1 MATSFIESFSEDTQD
16 KLTKAMLECSMLFS
30 LNRNVTLNQGR
41 KDMFL
46 QSVFAITCSDNR
58 EWTAQDVHDVFHD
71 KFTKEY
77 APDVIKKAM
86 QKLTKEGFLIP
97 KGNGVVPHEKIAEK
111 MREDD
116 RIIGERTEMVFDA
129 VIENTERQ
137 LTEGLSKEERAQ
149 MKENLKDAFNLY
161 VRMYGFESFVNKN
174 VQASTD
180 IVEDEDIVKA
190 SMKGLPEEKG
200 EVFVGVLSD
209 LLEHPTREQAATMVL
224 WVKIYI
230 GTQVMRL
237 DPQLSELEAQN
248 LKDKKFI
255 LDTDFLLYC
264 LVEHPKQSKSYQRL
278 LRVLR
283 KAGCQLIIPED
294 VVIEVLKHAQCADNN
309 YRHFARMLKAIK
321 REAIEQKANNVF
333 VKDFC
338 LHDLEAKHHQTI
350 KQYLYNNYLSD
361 EDPLDFIKD
370 VIRTKLRIEPG
381 NDDNLEVAQEY
392 QEHLEG
398 LTKKI
403 FLKTR
408 FKDTDKWRTDEEVEA
423 LSRTDAQLYLSV
435 LSLNNN
441 IKDSS
446 TGELLR
452 ANAYLVTGTTKSI
465 KSAQE
470 MGIHRNFVTRP
481 ELLINLMAEIG
492 EFDGQKQGFI
502 NLFENPFLAHA
513 LDSNW
518 EMIRNLSEVGLNMH
532 DKSITRLKKDLGVVY
547 HKYLTK
553 DADIEV
559 IDTTPNFDVVRIRS
573 AKDFFA
579 FAEEVNK
586 LDYQLIPEM
595 QEMVDE
601 YKEETKKRMTAE
613 EKQKI
618 AEKLLA
624 QKARGYQVY
633 LQKTSKIEK
642 DKRTINPK
650 KNKKD
655 GKG

>member
-1 MATSFIESFSEDTQD
+1 MANSFIDSFSEDTQD

-30 LNRNVTLNQGR
+30 LNRNPILSEGR

-46 QSVFAITCSDNR
+46 QSVFAITCSDTR
-58 EWTAQDVHDVFHD
+58 EWTVKDVHDVFHER
-71 KFTKEY
+71 FSKEY
-77 APDVIKKAM
+77 DLEIIRKAL

-97 KGNGVVPHEKIAEK
+97 KGNGMVPHEKIAEE
-111 MREDD
+111 MRKND
-116 RIIGERTEMVFDA
+116 RNIGERTETIFNA
-129 VIENTERQ
+129 VIEETERQ
-137 LTEGLSKEERAQ
+137 LQEGLNEEERSQ
-149 MKENLKDAFNLY
+149 MRGNLKDAFNLY
-161 VRMYGFESFVNKN
+161 VRMYGFEAFVYKDVKATN
-174 VQASTD
+174 D
-180 IVEDEDIVKA
+180 IVDDEDIVKA
-190 SMKGLPEEKG
+190 SMKGLPEYKG

-237 DPQLSELEAQN
+237 DPQLSELETQN
-248 LKDKKFI
+248 LKDKKFV

-278 LRVLR
+278 LKVLR

-294 VVIEVLKHAQCADNN
+294 VVIEVLKHAQCAENN

-321 REAIEQKANNVF
+321 REAIEQKVNNVF

-338 LHDLEAKHHQTI
+338 LHDIEAKHHQTI

-361 EDPLDFIKD
+361 DDSLDFIKD
-370 VIRTKLRIEPG
+370 LIRTKLRIEPG
-381 NDDNLEVAQEY
+381 NDEKLEIAQEY
-392 QEHLEG
+392 QEYLEG

-403 FLKTR
+403 FFKTR

-423 LSRTDAQLYLSV
+423 LSRTDARLYLSV
-435 LSLNNN
+435 LSLNRN
-441 IKDSS
+441 IKDSD

-465 KSAQE
+465 QSAQE
-470 MGIHRNFVTRP
+470 MNIHRNFVTRP
-481 ELLINLMAEIG
+481 ELLINLMVEIG
-492 EFDGQKQGFI
+492 EFDNQKQSFV
-502 NLFENPFLAHA
+502 NLFDNPFLAHV

-532 DKSITRLKKDLGVVY
+532 DKNITRLKKDLGVVY

-553 DADIEV
+553 DADVEV
-559 IDTTPNFDVVRIRS
+559 IDTTPNFDVVRMKN

-579 FAEEVNK
+579 FAEEVNN
-586 LDYQLIPEM
+586 LDYQLIPEI

-624 QKARGYQVY
+624 QKAHGYQVY
-633 LQKTSKIEK
+633 LQKTGKA
-642 DKRTINPK
+642 DKSRGSVRVRK
-650 KNKKD
+650 KK
-655 GKG
+655 

>member
-1 MATSFIESFSEDTQD
+1 MANSFIDSFSEDTQD

-30 LNRNVTLNQGR
+30 LNRNPILSEGR

-46 QSVFAITCSDNR
+46 QSVFAITCSDTR
-58 EWTAQDVHDVFHD
+58 EWTVKDVHDVFHD
-71 KFTKEY
+71 RFSKEY
-77 APDVIKKAM
+77 DTEIIRKAM

-97 KGNGVVPHEKIAEK
+97 KGNGMVPHEKIAEE
-111 MREDD
+111 MRKND
-116 RIIGERTEMVFDA
+116 RNIGERTDTIFNA
-129 VIENTERQ
+129 VIEETERQ
-137 LTEGLSKEERAQ
+137 LQEGLNEEERSQ
-149 MKENLKDAFNLY
+149 MIGNLKDAFNLY
-161 VRMYGFESFVNKN
+161 VRMYGFEAFVNKDVKATN
-174 VQASTD
+174 D

-190 SMKGLPEEKG
+190 SMKGLPEYKG

-237 DPQLSELEAQN
+237 DPQLSELETQN
-248 LKDKKFI
+248 LKDKKFV

-278 LRVLR
+278 LKVLR

-294 VVIEVLKHAQCADNN
+294 VVIEVLKHAQCAENN

-338 LHDLEAKHHQTI
+338 LHDIEAKHHQTI

-370 VIRTKLRIEPG
+370 MIRTKLRIEPG
-381 NDDNLEVAQEY
+381 NDEKLEIAQEY
-392 QEHLEG
+392 QKDLEE

-403 FLKTR
+403 FFKTR

-423 LSRTDAQLYLSV
+423 LSRTDARLYLSV
-435 LSLNNN
+435 LSLNRN
-441 IKDSS
+441 IKDSG

-452 ANAYLVTGTTKSI
+452 ANAYLVTGTTKSV

-470 MGIHRNFVTRP
+470 MDIHRNFVTRP
-481 ELLINLMAEIG
+481 ELLINPMAEIG
-492 EFDGQKQGFI
+492 EFDNMKQSFV
-502 NLFENPFLAHA
+502 NLFDNPFLAHV

-532 DKSITRLKKDLGVVY
+532 DKNITRLKKDLGVVY

-553 DADIEV
+553 DADVEV
-559 IDTTPNFDVVRIRS
+559 IDTTPNFDVVRMKN

-579 FAEEVNK
+579 FAEEVNN
-586 LDYQLIPEM
+586 LDYQLIPEI

-601 YKEETKKRMTAE
+601 YKQETKKRMTAE
-613 EKQKI
+613 EKQRI

-624 QKARGYQVY
+624 QKAHGYQVY
-633 LQKTSKIEK
+633 LQKTGKTEKSKGMV
-642 DKRTINPK
+642 RMRK
-650 KNKKD
+650 KK
-655 GKG
+655 

>member
-1 MATSFIESFSEDTQD
+1 MANSFIDSFSEDTQD

-30 LNRNVTLNQGR
+30 LNRNPILSEGR

-46 QSVFAITCSDNR
+46 QSVFAITCSDTR
-58 EWTAQDVHDVFHD
+58 EWTVKDVHDVFHER
-71 KFTKEY
+71 FSKEY
-77 APDVIKKAM
+77 DLEIIRKAM

-97 KGNGVVPHEKIAEK
+97 KGNGMVPHEKIAEE
-111 MREDD
+111 MRKND
-116 RIIGERTEMVFDA
+116 RNIGERTETIFNA
-129 VIENTERQ
+129 VIEETERQ
-137 LTEGLSKEERAQ
+137 LQEGLNEEERSQ
-149 MKENLKDAFNLY
+149 MRGNLKDAFNLY
-161 VRMYGFESFVNKN
+161 VRMYGFEAFVYKDVKATN
-174 VQASTD
+174 D
-180 IVEDEDIVKA
+180 IVDDEDIVKA
-190 SMKGLPEEKG
+190 SMKGLPEYKG

-237 DPQLSELEAQN
+237 DPQLSELETQN
-248 LKDKKFI
+248 LKDKKFV

-278 LRVLR
+278 LKVLR

-294 VVIEVLKHAQCADNN
+294 VVIEVLKHAQCAENN

-338 LHDLEAKHHQTI
+338 LHDIEAKHHQTI

-361 EDPLDFIKD
+361 DDSLDFIKD
-370 VIRTKLRIEPG
+370 LIRTKLRIEPG
-381 NDDNLEVAQEY
+381 NDEKLEIAQEY
-392 QEHLEG
+392 QEYLEG

-403 FLKTR
+403 FFKTR

-423 LSRTDAQLYLSV
+423 LSRTDARLYLSV
-435 LSLNNN
+435 LSLNRN
-441 IKDSS
+441 IKDSD

-465 KSAQE
+465 QSAQE
-470 MGIHRNFVTRP
+470 MNIHRNFVTRP
-481 ELLINLMAEIG
+481 ELLINLMVEIG
-492 EFDGQKQGFI
+492 EFDNQKQSFV
-502 NLFENPFLAHA
+502 NLFDNPFLAHV

-532 DKSITRLKKDLGVVY
+532 DKNITRLKKDLGVVY

-553 DADIEV
+553 DADVEV
-559 IDTTPNFDVVRIRS
+559 IDTTPNFDVVRMKN

-579 FAEEVNK
+579 FAEEVNN
-586 LDYQLIPEM
+586 LDYQLIPEI

-624 QKARGYQVY
+624 QKAHCYQVY
-633 LQKTSKIEK
+633 LQKTGKA
-642 DKRTINPK
+642 DKSRGSVRVRK
-650 KNKKD
+650 KK
-655 GKG
+655 

>member
-1 MATSFIESFSEDTQD
+1 MANSFIDSFSEDTQD

-30 LNRNVTLNQGR
+30 LNRNPILSKGR

-46 QSVFAITCSDNR
+46 QSIFAITCSDSR
-58 EWTAQDVHDVFHD
+58 EWTVKDVHDVFHD
-71 KFTKEY
+71 RFSKEY
-77 APDVIKKAM
+77 DPEIIRRAM

-97 KGNGVVPHEKIAEK
+97 KGNGVVPHEKIAEE
-111 MREDD
+111 MRKSDKN
-116 RIIGERTEMVFDA
+116 IGERTETIFNA
-129 VIENTERQ
+129 VIEETERQ
-137 LTEGLSKEERAQ
+137 LQEALNEEERSQ
-149 MKENLKDAFNLY
+149 MRGNLKDAFNLY
-161 VRMYGFESFVNKN
+161 VRMYGFESFVNKDIKATN
-174 VQASTD
+174 D
-180 IVEDEDIVKA
+180 IVDDEDIVKA
-190 SMKGLPEEKG
+190 SMKGLPEYKG

-248 LKDKKFI
+248 LKDKKFV

-283 KAGCQLIIPED
+283 KAGCQLIIPEN
-294 VVIEVLKHAQCADNN
+294 VVIEVLKHAQCAENN
-309 YRHFARMLKAIK
+309 YRHFARMLKAVK

-338 LHDLEAKHHQTI
+338 LHDIEAKHHQTI

-361 EDPLDFIKD
+361 EDPLDFVKEM
-370 VIRTKLRIEPG
+370 IRTKLRIEPG
-381 NDDNLEVAQEY
+381 NDEKLEIAQEN
-392 QEHLEG
+392 QEYLEG

-403 FLKTR
+403 FFKTR

-423 LSRTDAQLYLSV
+423 LSRTDARLYLSV
-435 LSLNNN
+435 LSLNKN
-441 IKDSS
+441 IKDSG

-470 MGIHRNFVTRP
+470 MNIHRNFVTRP

-492 EFDGQKQGFI
+492 EFDNQKQSFV
-502 NLFENPFLAHA
+502 NLFDNPFLAHV

-532 DKSITRLKKDLGVVY
+532 DKNITRLKKDLGVVY

-553 DADIEV
+553 DADVEV
-559 IDTTPNFDVVRIRS
+559 IDTTPNFDVVRIKS

-579 FAEEVNK
+579 FAEEVNN
-586 LDYQLIPEM
+586 LNYQLIPEM

-613 EKQKI
+613 DKQRI

-624 QKARGYQVY
+624 QKAHGYQVY
-633 LQKTSKIEK
+633 LQKTGKA
-642 DKRTINPK
+642 DKSRGSVRVRK
-650 KNKKD
+650 KK
-655 GKG
+655 

>member
-1 MATSFIESFSEDTQD
+1 MANSFIDSFSEDTQD

-30 LNRNVTLNQGR
+30 LNRNPILSEGR

-46 QSVFAITCSDNR
+46 QSVFAITCSDTR
-58 EWTAQDVHDVFHD
+58 EWTVKDVHDVFHER
-71 KFTKEY
+71 FSKEY
-77 APDVIKKAM
+77 DLEIIRKAL

-97 KGNGVVPHEKIAEK
+97 KGNGMVPHEKIAEE
-111 MREDD
+111 MRKND
-116 RIIGERTEMVFDA
+116 RNIGERTETIFNA
-129 VIENTERQ
+129 VIEETERQ
-137 LTEGLSKEERAQ
+137 LQEGLNEEERSQ
-149 MKENLKDAFNLY
+149 MRGNLKDAFNLY
-161 VRMYGFESFVNKN
+161 VRMYGFEAFVYKDVKATN
-174 VQASTD
+174 D
-180 IVEDEDIVKA
+180 IVDDEDIVKA
-190 SMKGLPEEKG
+190 SMKGLPEYKG

-237 DPQLSELEAQN
+237 DPQLSELETQN
-248 LKDKKFI
+248 LKDKKFV

-278 LRVLR
+278 LKVLR

-294 VVIEVLKHAQCADNN
+294 VVIEVLKHAQCAENN

-338 LHDLEAKHHQTI
+338 LHDIEAKHHQTI

-361 EDPLDFIKD
+361 DDSLDFIKD
-370 VIRTKLRIEPG
+370 LIRTKLRIEPG
-381 NDDNLEVAQEY
+381 NDEKLEIAQEY
-392 QEHLEG
+392 QEYLEG

-403 FLKTR
+403 FFKTR

-423 LSRTDAQLYLSV
+423 LSRTDARLYLSV
-435 LSLNNN
+435 LSLNRN
-441 IKDSS
+441 IKDSD

-465 KSAQE
+465 QSAQE
-470 MGIHRNFVTRP
+470 MNIHRNFVTRP
-481 ELLINLMAEIG
+481 ELLINLMVEIG
-492 EFDGQKQGFI
+492 EFDNQKQSFV
-502 NLFENPFLAHA
+502 NLFDNPFLAHV

-532 DKSITRLKKDLGVVY
+532 DKNITRLKKDLGVVY

-553 DADIEV
+553 DADVEV
-559 IDTTPNFDVVRIRS
+559 IDTTPNFDVVRMKN

-579 FAEEVNK
+579 FAEEVNN
-586 LDYQLIPEM
+586 LDYQLIPEI

-624 QKARGYQVY
+624 QKAHGYQVY
-633 LQKTSKIEK
+633 LQKTGKA
-642 DKRTINPK
+642 DKSRGSVRVRK
-650 KNKKD
+650 KK
-655 GKG
+655 